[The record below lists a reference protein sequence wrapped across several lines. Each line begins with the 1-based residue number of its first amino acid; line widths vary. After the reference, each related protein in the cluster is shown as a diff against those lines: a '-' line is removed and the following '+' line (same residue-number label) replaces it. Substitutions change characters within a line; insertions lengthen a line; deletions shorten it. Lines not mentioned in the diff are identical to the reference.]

1 MAAGMKSVEF
11 RREREKSW
19 RALDALVVQIETRGI
34 ASLSEAQLTRLP
46 ALHRAVVSSLSVAR
60 SISLDRNLIEYLEAL
75 TARSY
80 FCVYGTRRHLRDALA
95 DFLLVRFPGLVRRFR
110 WHLLVAAAFLGL
122 GMAAGFALVRA
133 DEDLYYS
140 LVSEDLA
147 QGRNPS
153 ASTDYLRGVLY
164 GGDEHGGEELTLFAS
179 QLFTHNAQIGILAF
193 ALGFA
198 AGLPVFYLLFTNGLM
213 LGAMAA
219 LYHGRGLSLDF
230 WGWIL
235 PHGVTELLAIALCGA
250 AGLVLAGALLF
261 PGREERL
268 VHLAREGRRAG
279 QLILGSV
286 VLFFLAG
293 LIEGFFRQMVQDL
306 GVRYLVVA
314 LTAAA
319 WVAYFSLVG
328 RRAPR

>member
-164 GGDEHGGEELTLFAS
+164 GGDEHGGEGVVKTKAAVASGQELRICYNRLTES
-179 QLFTHNAQIGILAF
+179 DTQEQLAARFGVVA
-193 ALGFA
+193 A
-198 AGLPVFYLLFTNGLM
+198 AGP
-213 LGAMAA
+213 
-219 LYHGRGLSLDF
+219 
-230 WGWIL
+230 
-235 PHGVTELLAIALCGA
+235 
-250 AGLVLAGALLF
+250 
-261 PGREERL
+261 
-268 VHLAREGRRAG
+268 
-279 QLILGSV
+279 SV
-286 VLFFLAG
+286 P
-293 LIEGFFRQMVQDL
+293 
-306 GVRYLVVA
+306 
-314 LTAAA
+314 T
-319 WVAYFSLVG
+319 
-328 RRAPR
+328 